1 MQPALSDY
9 RIDFES
15 SDLLAEPGPEEYPLR
30 IHGEI
35 VYLGDRA
42 KADLGLHE
50 TSVGCISAFQ
60 FHACETWDRRASAS
74 DMFKAVSPDAEEC
87 YAALFDGN
95 ELNQDMIDDQ
105 FEGDVFS
112 CNVLFLAGI
121 GILPAH
127 RGRGLGL
134 AVARRTILRFAPKA
148 GLVAMLPFA
157 APSTQTKNSDREIEE
172 RLLDQNPNRNQGRLE
187 NYYRRLG
194 FERIGSSRVFALNTA
209 RRLPPLRELCPELV
223 NAS

>member
-15 SDLLAEPGPEEYPLR
+15 SDLLAEPGPDEYPLR
-30 IHGEI
+30 THGEI
-35 VYLGDRA
+35 VYLDGQA
-42 KADLGLHE
+42 NHDLGLHE
-50 TSVGCISAFQ
+50 TSVGYISAYQ
-60 FHACETWDRRASAS
+60 FHACETWDRSASAS
-74 DMFKAVSPDAEEC
+74 DMFKAISPDAEVC
-87 YAALFDGN
+87 YTALFDGN

-105 FEGDVFS
+105 FEGDVFN

-134 AVARRTILRFAPKA
+134 AVARRTILRFAPEA
-148 GLVAMLPFA
+148 GLVAMLPFPTSSA
-157 APSTQTKNSDREIEE
+157 RTKKSDREIDG
-172 RLLDQNPNRNQGRLE
+172 RGFDHNPTRDQGRLE

-223 NAS
+223 NAG